1 MRSSI
6 APAPTADGPAK
17 ARRAK
22 PPTAIASWHR
32 TALAMGLALLT
43 LAMPVAAQRPR
54 PSIPQAPAALLPDKP
69 DSGLLAPEA
78 AARSSNPARAA
89 TAAEQA
95 IRLMR
100 ENKPDD
106 ALKVLE
112 VALKVSP
119 RDAQLRFLYGVNLAD
134 RGRTS
139 EAAEVFEEMT
149 RDFPELPEPYNNL
162 AVVYAA
168 SGEIDKARVALEKAV
183 SALPGYALAHENLGD
198 VYARMALRAYE
209 RAAQLD
215 PRSDSTRQRL
225 GLAREFLKQALPGPR

>member
-6 APAPTADGPAK
+6 APGPKAAGPAK
-17 ARRAK
+17 ARRTQC
-22 PPTAIASWHR
+22 PTAIAKWR
-32 TALAMGLALLT
+32 IAAVVAGLALMT
-43 LAMPVAAQRPR
+43 MTVPVAAQRAR
-54 PSIPQAPAALLPDKP
+54 PTIPQAPAALLPDKP
-69 DSGLLAPEA
+69 DGGLLAPEA

-100 ENKPDD
+100 EGKSDD

-134 RGRTS
+134 RNRAS

-168 SGEIDKARVALEKAV
+168 SGELDKARVALEKAV
-183 SALPGYALAHENLGD
+183 AALPGYALAHENLGD

-225 GLAREFLKQALPGPR
+225 GLARDFLKQALPATR